1 MRIGFI
7 GLGAMGLPMAGH
19 LVAAGHDVTV
29 ASRGRGPIDAAVAQ
43 GAADGGSPLGVAEA
57 SDVIMLCVPNSPE
70 VVEVI
75 EAMLPALGPGKTVID
90 TSTIDPEVERAQHAR
105 VGETGARYLDAPLSG
120 GTAGAQKGTLTLM
133 VGGDA
138 ATLADMEPALEPFA
152 GLVVHVGGPGMG
164 QVVKLCNQVIYA
176 AQMTA
181 TAEATAMAV
190 RSGVDMEKLLLV
202 LTHATGDCV
211 AVRTRLPVPGVIP
224 ESPASN
230 GWQPGFMTDLMAKDL
245 DLAMAYAVRCGVPV
259 PTTATARQ
267 LLTAA
272 SAAGYGREDFSAVA
286 KVVLALAGAPM
297 TSPPLPTPALILAA
311 DHRARAVLTT
321 ENWAEF
327 FGSLAQALPSC
338 DGILATAQPLAGL
351 AAAGHLT
358 ALHRTYLS
366 INRTGLAGSAF
377 ELDDRLVASVPRA
390 AADGWSGVKH
400 MTRIDMDDPITASA
414 LELLGQVL
422 EQASAAGLEALIE
435 PLVWDQ
441 GRIRRDTDAIV
452 LASVI
457 AHDMGAPVIKVPVP
471 AVAPGA
477 ERQRAVAR
485 VVASVSVPVL
495 FLGGPRTAAGRAPV
509 LDEVRDVMEGGGA
522 GMAMGRTIYQDPDP
536 AEVAGL
542 VHELVHGR

>member
-1 MRIGFI
+1 
-7 GLGAMGLPMAGH
+7 
-19 LVAAGHDVTV
+19 VT
-29 ASRGRGPIDAAVAQ
+29 
-43 GAADGGSPLGVAEA
+43 
-57 SDVIMLCVPNSPE
+57 
-70 VVEVI
+70 
-75 EAMLPALGPGKTVID
+75 T
-90 TSTIDPEVERAQHAR
+90 
-105 VGETGARYLDAPLSG
+105 
-120 GTAGAQKGTLTLM
+120 
-133 VGGDA
+133 
-138 ATLADMEPALEPFA
+138 
-152 GLVVHVGGPGMG
+152 
-164 QVVKLCNQVIYA
+164 
-176 AQMTA
+176 
-181 TAEATAMAV
+181 
-190 RSGVDMEKLLLV
+190 
-202 LTHATGDCV
+202 
-211 AVRTRLPVPGVIP
+211 
-224 ESPASN
+224 
-230 GWQPGFMTDLMAKDL
+230 
-245 DLAMAYAVRCGVPV
+245 
-259 PTTATARQ
+259 
-267 LLTAA
+267 
-272 SAAGYGREDFSAVA
+272 
-286 KVVLALAGAPM
+286 
-297 TSPPLPTPALILAA
+297 PLPTPSFILAA

-321 ENWAEF
+321 ESWAEF

-338 DGILATAQPLAGL
+338 DGILATAQPLSGL

-358 ALHRTYLS
+358 AAHRTYLS
-366 INRTGLAGSAF
+366 INRTGLAGSVF

-422 EQASAAGLEALIE
+422 EQGSAAGLEALIE

-441 GRIRRDTDAIV
+441 GRIRRDPDAIV

-536 AEVAGL
+536 AEAAGL
-542 VHELVHGR
+542 VHDLVHGR